1 MKVYSIIAALLLLL
15 SFPKLEAKAIDTT
28 SVVSIGGIEQF
39 IGIKGK
45 DASNPIL
52 LYLHGGPGAAVS
64 SHSDQVTGDL
74 ENHFV
79 VVHWDQRGSGKT
91 LELNNDSG
99 IPSMDIM
106 KQDAEEMFLH
116 LLNRFDRKQLML
128 LGNSWGTILG
138 FHLAQ
143 SYPDKVQSFIAV
155 SPIIHHTKSQQ
166 LTLATLKSHFA
177 EKQNKKALAQLKSV
191 SIPIADAKQ
200 MLILHRWETVFNGG
214 DFPDEQF
221 EQYLNYFKEWEKQWM
236 SLYNEFYTLALAN
249 QISRI
254 DCPLYILQ
262 GDKDLTTHHKVV
274 ASFFERIEAPKK
286 ELIWLENTGHNIP
299 GTQPAMMQKHIL
311 SVLNK

>member
-1 MKVYSIIAALLLLL
+1 MKVKSTIVALLVLL
-15 SFPKLEAKAIDTT
+15 SFQELYAKAIDTT
-28 SVVSIGGIEQF
+28 SIVSIGGIEQF
-39 IGIKGK
+39 ISIKGK
-45 DASNPIL
+45 DESNPIL

-64 SHSDQVTGDL
+64 FHSEKVTGDL
-74 ENHFV
+74 ENQFV

-99 IPSMDIM
+99 ILSMDRM

-143 SYPDKVQSFIAV
+143 SFPDKVQSFIAV
-155 SPIIHHTKSQQ
+155 SPIINHTKSQQ

-177 EKQNKKALAQLKSV
+177 KKQNEKALAQLESV
-191 SIPIADAKQ
+191 SIPVADAKQ

-214 DFPDEQF
+214 DFPDGQF

-236 SLYNEFYTLALAN
+236 PLYNEFYALDLAT
-249 QISRI
+249 QITRI
-254 DCPLYILQ
+254 YCPLYILQ
-262 GDKDLTTHHKVV
+262 GDKDLTTHYKVV
-274 ASFFERIEAPKK
+274 TSFFERIEAPKK
-286 ELIWLENTGHNIP
+286 ELLWLENTSHNIP
-299 GTQPAMMQKHIL
+299 GTEPAMMQKHIL
-311 SVLNK
+311 NALNK